1 MASEV
6 SPRRAGYYDVQ
17 VTTLQDVADE
27 AQVSRAVASRALS
40 GDPSARISRETR
52 RRILEAADRLGYR
65 PNQLARGLRTA
76 RANAVALVV
85 PSVTNAVFAELVAGV
100 ESAAATAESAV
111 LLAQLGANAD
121 LQSLVGEGRVDGLI
135 LQRDEVLPDDALL
148 RLLDIRQPV
157 VLFNSTLTGHV
168 GSVILPDEAAARIAT
183 EHLVQLG
190 HRRIGF
196 IGGPSIHDAAR
207 RRQDGFLAAA
217 EAADLEL
224 SAGQCIPGGWEAA
237 AGASGFATLHASVS
251 GLTGIVVASVNAALG
266 AMTTALRLGL
276 RVPEDL
282 SIISVHD
289 TWSAEFSFPG
299 LTVVRMPMRNAGRA
313 AAQMLMERL
322 GGAELRDIVVA
333 HPMPHI
339 ALRGSTGPAP
349 E

>member
-1 MASEV
+1 M
-6 SPRRAGYYDVQ
+6 
-17 VTTLQDVADE
+17 TTLQDVADE

-40 GDPSARISRETR
+40 GDPRARISQETR
-52 RRILEAADRLGYR
+52 RRILDAADRLGYR

-100 ESAAATAESAV
+100 ESAAATAGSAV
-111 LLAQLGANAD
+111 LLAQLGSNLD

-135 LQRDEVLPDDALL
+135 LQRDEFLSDDELL

-157 VLFNSTLTGHV
+157 VLFNSTLEGHV
-168 GSVILPDEAAARIAT
+168 GSVVLPDEAATRLAT
-183 EHLVQLG
+183 EHLLQLG

-196 IGGPSIHDAAR
+196 LGGPWIHDAAR
-207 RRQDGFLAAA
+207 RRQAGFLAAA

-224 SAGQCIPGGWEAA
+224 ASGHYISAGWEAA
-237 AGASGFATLHASVS
+237 AGASGVATLHASVS

-266 AMTTALRLGL
+266 AMTTCLRLGL
-276 RVPEDL
+276 RVPEDI

-289 TWSAEFSFPG
+289 TWFAEVSFPG
-299 LTVVRMPMRNAGRA
+299 LTVVRMPMRSAGRA
-313 AAQMLMERL
+313 AARMLMERL
-322 GGAELRDIVVA
+322 DGADLQDIVVDDPA
-333 HPMPHI
+333 PHI

-349 E
+349 K